1 MVYHVR
7 QANQS
12 TVVHEPRRH
21 RCWREAYED
30 GVREFLLT
38 MLCALMVVGVT
49 VMGLD
54 ACSDASD
61 AAPLQG
67 NEASLHP
74 SQADVDGNGQI
85 DVLDLLL
92 VASQMGQPIAPN
104 PCAIFDRSGVSGH
117 PVFIVI
123 PQEQIDLLASG
134 ALRVVRECQ

>member
-38 MLCALMVVGVT
+38 ALIALMVVGVT

-61 AAPLQG
+61 AQQLPMSIDA
-67 NEASLHP
+67 
-74 SQADVDGNGQI
+74 SQADVSGNGQI

-92 VASQMGQPIAPN
+92 VASHAGTPVPLN